1 MEVRFGNRK
10 RIRFSD
16 KKHPKHG
23 IISVVLGVLS
33 IIILLTLCIVSGHA
47 KGRAGMEIGALGLA
61 TMVLSIIGFVLA
73 VRCNKEEDIYHVTPA
88 VGSVLNGIWCCL
100 LKERFKNFDFVGNI
114 HYLIAGAVFRIGKFF
129 NIINRI
135 IFQISFS

>member
-47 KGRAGMEIGALGLA
+47 KGGRNGKLVRLGLA
-61 TMVLSIIGFVLA
+61 NDGT
-73 VRCNKEEDIYHVTPA
+73 
-88 VGSVLNGIWCCL
+88 
-100 LKERFKNFDFVGNI
+100 
-114 HYLIAGAVFRIGKFF
+114 
-129 NIINRI
+129 
-135 IFQISFS
+135 

>member
-33 IIILLTLCIVSGHA
+33 IIYSLDTLPRVRHMQ
-47 KGRAGMEIGALGLA
+47 KAGQEWKL
-61 TMVLSIIGFVLA
+61 
-73 VRCNKEEDIYHVTPA
+73 VRSSCNDGT
-88 VGSVLNGIWCCL
+88 
-100 LKERFKNFDFVGNI
+100 
-114 HYLIAGAVFRIGKFF
+114 
-129 NIINRI
+129 
-135 IFQISFS
+135 

>member
-88 VGSVLNGIWCCL
+88 VGPVIKS
-100 LKERFKNFDFVGNI
+100 ER
-114 HYLIAGAVFRIGKFF
+114 
-129 NIINRI
+129 
-135 IFQISFS
+135 SM